1 MIRIPSELIPPAPP
15 TSAGKDVDEP
25 PGVEQVGA
33 AAASG
38 NALSGEPSA
47 SRPAS
52 YQDVVRARS
61 ENAAGDSADGRA
73 TPPPAAEMDAAAPP
87 PAAAPFPYE
96 RRQGDRRQQNRP
108 VLLDTRV
115 SRGRRQASG
124 DGGINIKV

>member
-1 MIRIPSELIPPAPP
+1 MIRIPSELIPPVPPAP
-15 TSAGKDVDEP
+15 AGKDVDEP

-52 YQDVVRARS
+52 YQDVARARG
-61 ENAAGDSADGRA
+61 ENAASDSADGRV
-73 TPPPAAEMDAAAPP
+73 TPPPVPETNPATT
-87 PAAAPFPYE
+87 PAAASFPYE

-115 SRGRRQASG
+115 NRGRRQASG

>member
-15 TSAGKDVDEP
+15 APAGKDVGEP

-38 NALSGEPSA
+38 NALSGEPSG
-47 SRPAS
+47 RPAS
-52 YQDVVRARS
+52 YQDVARARS
-61 ENAAGDSADGRA
+61 ENAAGDSPDGRTA
-73 TPPPAAEMDAAAPP
+73 PPPAAEMDAAATPT
-87 PAAAPFPYE
+87 AAAPFPYE

>member
-1 MIRIPSELIPPAPP
+1 MIRIPAELIPPAPP
-15 TSAGKDVDEP
+15 APAGKDVVEP

-61 ENAAGDSADGRA
+61 ENDTGDSADGRV
-73 TPPPAAEMDAAAPP
+73 TPPVPETSPATM

-115 SRGRRQASG
+115 NRGRRQASG